1 MKILL
6 IQLKRIG
13 DLVLTTPAIAAL
25 REKFPDAKISLI
37 VSPGCAELLPA
48 ISKIDNK
55 LVVNNMA
62 SWLEITRT
70 HFDYA
75 IDFTRNDRSS
85 FLTRLSRAKTR
96 IASERRK
103 QKSTFR
109 SRAYNTFVPAKL
121 KQLHTV
127 DYHLRL
133 LEPLGIAGTKPS
145 IQLKIPETARK
156 KASELRTKHKIDNQF
171 IVFHPGSA
179 RAEKFWEPDRW
190 ADVIAHAPDD
200 WAIILTGGTSAL
212 EQNHLR
218 EIKSKLRRKIVD
230 LSDQT
235 DLLTLAALIS
245 QARLLVTV
253 DSAPMHFAAAARIP
267 QIALFGPTNP
277 FHWRPRDTP
286 ALILQG
292 ASTTPLQ
299 DFSPDQ
305 PRVPMKQISTQA
317 VIDAMNALLSSPT
330 APGS

>member
-1 MKILL
+1 MNILL

-25 REKFPDAKISLI
+25 REKFPNAKISLI

-48 ISKIDNK
+48 IPKIDNK
-55 LVVNNMA
+55 LVVNNVA

-70 HFDYA
+70 GFHYS

-109 SRAYNTFVPAKL
+109 SRAYNTFVTAPL

-127 DYHLRL
+127 DYNLKL
-133 LEPLGIAGTKPS
+133 LEPLGIAGPTPS
-145 IQLKIPETARK
+145 VQLKIPELARK
-156 KASELRTKHKIDNQF
+156 KATELRNAHKIDKQF

-190 ADVIAHAPDD
+190 AEVINEADEKFDPV
-200 WAIILTGGTSAL
+200 LTGGNFTL

-218 EIKSKLRRKIVD
+218 QIKSKLRRRIVD
-230 LSDQT
+230 LSGQT
-235 DLLTLAALIS
+235 DLLTLAALIAK
-245 QARLLVTV
+245 ARLLVTV
-253 DSAPMHFAAAARIP
+253 DSAPVHFAAAAGIA
-267 QIALFGPTNP
+267 QVALFGPTNP
-277 FHWRPRDTP
+277 FHWRPRDTR

-292 ASTTPLQ
+292 TSTIPLHE
-299 DFSPDQ
+299 FSPDQ
-305 PRVPMKQISTQA
+305 PRVPMKQISTKA
-317 VIDAMNALLSSPT
+317 VIDAMDALLSSPT
-330 APGS
+330 A